1 MRLAALIVFFK
12 RLINNLYITQIALY
26 LRDSFCNVRFIW
38 RVEMRSMN
46 LSFRQM
52 EYICAIA
59 DTGSYC
65 AAAKKL
71 YVTQPTLSIA
81 VKNIEKILET
91 PLFIRKKSEVIPT
104 AEGAIVLAYAHRILQ
119 LQKEMERKLYHQQ
132 EAHIKKFRIGIYSIL
147 NTLIIPPL
155 LVRFKKKHPDIE
167 ISSIHGHYQALDHS
181 LSKNNLDL
189 IVCVQDQDNPLFDC
203 IHLKKEH
210 FLLAIPPEHAA
221 CKKAIVME
229 NLPYPYLDIREL
241 DQDPIF
247 FQYPHQQIRWQ
258 ENKLL
263 EISGFHPKEI
273 KEVESIQLA
282 IQLASEKLGVAFTME
297 SYIKSFHTQKPLAYY
312 VTGDQKQT
320 PWLTICT
327 ARGLSR
333 DPVVQDC
340 IEILR
345 ELVNER

>member
-1 MRLAALIVFFK
+1 
-12 RLINNLYITQIALY
+12 
-26 LRDSFCNVRFIW
+26 
-38 RVEMRSMN
+38 MN

-81 VKNIEKILET
+81 VKNIEKSLGT
-91 PLFIRKKSEVIPT
+91 PLFIRKKSEVVPT
-104 AEGAIVLAYAHRILQ
+104 DEGTIVLTYARKILL
-119 LQKEMERKLYHQQ
+119 LQKEMERKLYRQQ
-132 EAHIKKFRIGIYSIL
+132 MAHIKRIRIGIYSIL
-147 NTLIIPPL
+147 NTVIIPPL

-167 ISSIHGHYQALDHS
+167 ISSIHGHYQALENS

-189 IVCVQDQDNPLFDC
+189 IVCVQDKDNPLFDC
-203 IHLKKEH
+203 IHLKREH
-210 FLLAIPPEHAA
+210 FLLAIPPEHPA
-221 CKKAIVME
+221 CHKAVKME
-229 NLPYPYLDIREL
+229 DLTYPYLDIREL
-241 DQDPIF
+241 NQDCIF

-282 IQLASEKLGVAFTME
+282 IQLASEKLGVAFAME
-297 SYIKSFHTQKPLAYY
+297 SYVTSFHMQKPLAYF
-312 VTGDQKQT
+312 VTGDLKQV

-327 ARGLSR
+327 SRGLSR

-340 IEILR
+340 IEIIR
-345 ELVNER
+345 ELINEQ